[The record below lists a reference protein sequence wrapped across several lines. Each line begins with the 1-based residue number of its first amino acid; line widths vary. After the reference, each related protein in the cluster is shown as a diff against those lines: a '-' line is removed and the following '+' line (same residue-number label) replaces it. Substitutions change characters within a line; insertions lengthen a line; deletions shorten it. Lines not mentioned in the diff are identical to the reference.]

1 MENYQAT
8 MAEKADEHA
17 ILNSCEGGRRRR
29 PLSLRRFFEL
39 RGLREGHSEM
49 VLEKEA
55 QTQVAN
61 GHHAPEVR
69 KKDHKSQVS
78 MLDYLHNA
86 RLRQS

>member
-1 MENYQAT
+1 
-8 MAEKADEHA
+8 
-17 ILNSCEGGRRRR
+17 
-29 PLSLRRFFEL
+29 
-39 RGLREGHSEM
+39 M
-49 VLEKEA
+49 VLEKEV

-61 GHHAPEVR
+61 GHYAPEVR